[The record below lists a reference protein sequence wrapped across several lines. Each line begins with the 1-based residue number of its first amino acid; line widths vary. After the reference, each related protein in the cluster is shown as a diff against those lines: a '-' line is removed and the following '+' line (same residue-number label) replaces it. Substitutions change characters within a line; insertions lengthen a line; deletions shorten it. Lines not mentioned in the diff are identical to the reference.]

1 MSSEN
6 LSWFPLSADPLHII
20 LLLPSHHPFLRPFSG
35 FSTLLS
41 VMFLLL
47 IGTPSLERFL
57 EIIEQE
63 DDAHTCASFL
73 TSSGPTDIANWDHP
87 FPYLCILAGSVFAT
101 LSVLSGVGLLGFIN
115 TIRPDTVKEM
125 QSSSLKFALTVTLLM
140 MPFLC
145 LFAAGLASVTGCL
158 GAVWFGNSTWARTGV
173 TVGFSWFITMIL
185 VIFGSLY

>member
-1 MSSEN
+1 MY
-6 LSWFPLSADPLHII
+6 
-20 LLLPSHHPFLRPFSG
+20 
-35 FSTLLS
+35 
-41 VMFLLL
+41 LLL

-63 DDAHTCASFL
+63 DDAQWKELKGLLVDRTSNINVVASLALSMCASFL
-73 TSSGPTDIANWDHP
+73 TTSGPTDIANWSHP

-115 TIRPDTVKEM
+115 TIRPETVKEM

-145 LFAAGLASVTGCL
+145 LFAAGLASITGCL

-185 VIFGSLY
+185 VTFGSLY